1 MTQLK
6 KTQKEAGLT
15 LKQRDTVH
23 QNTDRR
29 ENNEEKR
36 KHAIQELEKLLAL
49 ACGPDFD
56 GVVEITIPAKSG
68 RLGRLKISYNQ
79 HL

>member
-1 MTQLK
+1 MNLD
-6 KTQKEAGLT
+6 QKNKVSRA
-15 LKQRDTVH
+15 
-23 QNTDRR
+23 

-36 KHAIQELEKLLAL
+36 KHALQELQKLLAL

-56 GVVEITIPAKSG
+56 GTVEVSIPAKSG
-68 RLGRLKISYNQ
+68 RLGRIKISYNQ